1 MTKPI
6 TFTPLPMER
15 VWGGRAFENLGK
27 TLPAGVSIGELWE
40 IVDRPEA
47 RSVVASGCHAGRSLH
62 ELWTQ
67 ERMAVFGPAF
77 AKHPSPVF
85 PLLVKLLDASDTLS
99 VQVHPPLEKAA
110 ALGGEPKTE
119 MWYFL
124 ESRPGAVI
132 HAGLKRGTTREDFE
146 KALATGRCAECLHT
160 VAVHGGE
167 SIFIP
172 SGRLHAIGAG
182 NLIVEIQQ
190 NSDTTY
196 RVFDWNRT
204 GLDGKPRDLHV
215 SESLASIDF
224 ADFEPPVTNAHA
236 RVLADCPF
244 FRVEKIN
251 LLGARDVRPSG
262 GFAIVV
268 PVEESVVCGGC
279 TFGKG
284 SFFLVPASLTD
295 AAVSPCAAAAEV
307 LVATIPA

>member
-1 MTKPI
+1 MNEPI
-6 TFTPLPMER
+6 TFAPLPMER

-27 TLPAGVSIGELWE
+27 PLPAGVPIGELWE

-47 RSVVASGCHAGRSLH
+47 RSLVASGCHAGRSLH
-62 ELWTQ
+62 DLWTS
-67 ERMAVFGPAF
+67 ERVPVFGPAY
-77 AKHPSPVF
+77 ANHPSPVF

-99 VQVHPPLEKAA
+99 VQVHPPLDKAA
-110 ALGGEPKTE
+110 SLGGEPKTE

-132 HAGLKRGTTREDFE
+132 HAGLKRGTSRADFE
-146 KALATGRCAECLHT
+146 RALAAGDCAQCLHT
-160 VAVHGGE
+160 VPVHSGE

-204 GLDGKPRDLHV
+204 GLDGKPRELHIP
-215 SESLASIDF
+215 ESLASIDF
-224 ADFEPPVTNAHA
+224 ADFEPSVTAA
-236 RVLADCPF
+236 TAAVLADCPF
-244 FRVEKIN
+244 FRVEKTT
-251 LLGARDVRPSG
+251 LSGTRDVRPSG

-268 PVEESVVCGGC
+268 PVEGSVACAGRI
-279 TFGKG
+279 FGKG
-284 SFFLVPASLTD
+284 AFFLIPASLPD
-295 AAVSPCAAAAEV
+295 AALAPCGPTAEV
-307 LVATIPA
+307 LVTTIPV